1 MTLKSVLL
9 PLLLC
14 FAVTPASAADGVAL
28 SLASEGTRTLRCQL
42 IYAHW
47 VTFDLPTLEAGDRVQ
62 FTVQRDTAT
71 RELFVPREPDGRR
84 MMLEG
89 VLCGA
94 DDDWSRTLT
103 LLDLEAVKR
112 GEDLAFERR
121 CAIESELSCSGWEP
135 N

>member
-1 MTLKSVLL
+1 MTLQRFLL

-14 FAVTPASAADGVAL
+14 FATAPVVAEEVAL
-28 SLASEGTRTLRCQL
+28 TLANDGARTLRCQI

-47 VTFDLPTLEAGDRVQ
+47 VTADLPVLGAGRSVA
-62 FTVQRDTAT
+62 FTVQRDAAT

-94 DDDWSRTLT
+94 DADWGRTLT
-103 LLDLEAVKR
+103 LLDLEAVTR
-112 GEDLAFERR
+112 GADLAFERR
-121 CAIESELSCSGWEP
+121 CAIETALSCSGWEP

>member
-1 MTLKSVLL
+1 MTAKSLLL

-14 FAVTPASAADGVAL
+14 LAAAPAVADEVAL
-28 SLASEGTRTLRCQL
+28 SLASDGARTLRCQI

-47 VTFDLPTLEAGDRVQ
+47 VTFDLPTLEPGDRVQ
-62 FTVQRDTAT
+62 FTVQRDAAT

-94 DDDWSRTLT
+94 DDDWSGTLT

-112 GEDLAFERR
+112 SEDLAFERR
-121 CAIESELSCSGWEP
+121 CAIGTQLACSGWEP